1 MSELLIRSEL
11 PPSERPVENWQPRSA
26 EAPPDDGDDTPFE
39 ALMLALEDEL
49 TAIFGVDVTV
59 HPGRALPPGAPDVSP
74 ELAAL
79 YVTIRLGGD
88 PTRPVSG
95 LGGVVTARHGRDLV
109 ARLLPLAH
117 RLWPA
122 GSRRS
127 QLIIDV
133 MARQSD
139 SASAAGSIR
148 LAAPPEP
155 RPVAPAQP
163 LGAAALGLPLRL
175 AVRLAS
181 EDMPLARL
189 VPLTVGRVIPFH
201 VEPEMPVVLGD
212 HRIGVATLQP
222 LADGRQQA
230 TILAINLAP
239 LGERT

>member
-1 MSELLIRSEL
+1 MSELRIRSEL
-11 PPSERPVENWQPRSA
+11 PPSERPMENWRPRSA
-26 EAPPDDGDDTPFE
+26 QAPPDDGDDTPFE

-49 TAIFGVDVTV
+49 TVIFGVDVTV
-59 HPGRALPPGAPDVSP
+59 HPGRALAPGAPDISP

-117 RLWPA
+117 RLWPS

-127 QLIIDV
+127 HLVVDV

-139 SASAAGSIR
+139 SASAAGSLR

-155 RPVAPAQP
+155 RPAAAPQP
-163 LGAAALGLPLRL
+163 LGTAALGLPLRI

-181 EDMPLARL
+181 ENMPLARL

-201 VEPEMPVVLGD
+201 VEPEMPIVLGD
-212 HRIGVATLQP
+212 HQIGVASLQP
-222 LADGRQQA
+222 MPDGRQQA